1 MNCAA
6 NIRKFFGKFAVHCK
20 FLVFLGKICSALQ
33 ISFCRTDN
41 TFCKTVYPR
50 ICIYLV
56 LLPDTSYSFY
66 CPKHPI
72 VCVYISRCCGYH
84 TDEIH
89 AGEGCLLGVT
99 CQIKHCN
106 REYIRAYQPYHENQ
120 DKGYAQFA
128 HVTSVL
134 AVQMAAGYQGGDDGN
149 QYHSALYPGE
159 NRCRGCYLS
168 VLHHRYKVELEALA
182 QDE

>member
-1 MNCAA
+1 MKCAA
-6 NIRKFFGKFAVHCK
+6 NIRNFFEKFVVHCK
-20 FLVFLGKICSALQ
+20 FLVLLGEICSSLQ
-33 ISFCRTDN
+33 ISFYR
-41 TFCKTVYPR
+41 
-50 ICIYLV
+50 
-56 LLPDTSYSFY
+56 
-66 CPKHPI
+66 PKHPI

-106 REYIRAYQPYHENQ
+106 WEYIRAHQPYHENQ

-134 AVQMAAGYQGGDDGN
+134 AVQMAAGYQGSDDGN

-159 NRCRGCYLS
+159 NRCRGGYLS